1 MTVET
6 AAVEFKAAGSLAPR
20 WNQLFFGIICMVLI
34 ANLQY
39 GWTLFVNPINKA
51 HGWSIASIQLTF
63 SIFIALETWLTPIE
77 GWIVDVLGAR
87 RGPKLVVAFG
97 GIMVA
102 LGWIVD
108 AYAQSLE
115 TLYFGAVL
123 AGTGGGA
130 IYATCVGQA
139 VKWFPD
145 RRGLAVGLT
154 AAGYGAGAALS
165 VVPIREVINSSGY
178 EAAFFWFGLIQGGI
192 VFILAWLLRAPDP
205 GEMAGVG
212 VPKVQ
217 QTTRTYTP
225 AQALATP
232 VFWLLYI
239 MFVMVSASGLMA
251 TAQIAPIAQDFAIG
265 DVVIFFGATTLS
277 AALIIDNVCNGAA
290 RPLFGWISDHIGR
303 EYTMAIAFGLGGIA
317 YWLLGSLGSAPWAF
331 VLFAALIFLTWGEI
345 FSLFPSTCTD
355 TFGAKFATVNLS
367 LLYTAKGA
375 SAFLVPV
382 ANIIKSATGSWHMVF
397 VATAIMNFVVVAL
410 ALFVLKPLRHR
421 FLTKG

>member
-51 HGWSIASIQLTF
+51 HGWSIASIQLAF

-115 TLYFGAVL
+115 MLYFGAVL

-421 FLTKG
+421 FLAKG

>member
-6 AAVEFKAAGSLAPR
+6 AAVEFKAAGSLSPR

-51 HGWSIASIQLTF
+51 HGWSIASIQLAF

-115 TLYFGAVL
+115 MLYFGAVL

-205 GEMAGVG
+205 GEIAGVG

-421 FLTKG
+421 FLAKG

>member
-1 MTVET
+1 
-6 AAVEFKAAGSLAPR
+6 
-20 WNQLFFGIICMVLI
+20 MVLI

-51 HGWSIASIQLTF
+51 HDWSIASIQLTF

-97 GIMVA
+97 EIMVA

-251 TAQIAPIAQDFAIG
+251 TAQIA
-265 DVVIFFGATTLS
+265 LS
-277 AALIIDNVCNGAA
+277 P
-290 RPLFGWISDHIGR
+290 RTSP
-303 EYTMAIAFGLGGIA
+303 
-317 YWLLGSLGSAPWAF
+317 SAMW
-331 VLFAALIFLTWGEI
+331 
-345 FSLFPSTCTD
+345 
-355 TFGAKFATVNLS
+355 
-367 LLYTAKGA
+367 
-375 SAFLVPV
+375 
-382 ANIIKSATGSWHMVF
+382 
-397 VATAIMNFVVVAL
+397 
-410 ALFVLKPLRHR
+410 
-421 FLTKG
+421 

>member
-6 AAVEFKAAGSLAPR
+6 AAVEFKAAGLLAPR

-51 HGWSIASIQLTF
+51 HGWSIASIQLAF

-115 TLYFGAVL
+115 MLYFGAVL

-421 FLTKG
+421 FLAKG

>member
-1 MTVET
+1 
-6 AAVEFKAAGSLAPR
+6 
-20 WNQLFFGIICMVLI
+20 
-34 ANLQY
+34 
-39 GWTLFVNPINKA
+39 
-51 HGWSIASIQLTF
+51 
-63 SIFIALETWLTPIE
+63 
-77 GWIVDVLGAR
+77 
-87 RGPKLVVAFG
+87 
-97 GIMVA
+97 MVA
-102 LGWIVD
+102 LGWIVN
-108 AYAQSLE
+108 ARAQSLE
-115 TLYFGAVL
+115 MLYFGAVL

-165 VVPIREVINSSGY
+165 VVPIREVINASGY

-192 VFILAWLLRAPDP
+192 VFILAGLLRAPDP
-205 GEMAGVG
+205 GEMAGAA

-225 AQALATP
+225 AEALATP

-251 TAQIAPIAQDFAIG
+251 TAQIAPIAKDFNIG
-265 DVVIFFGATTLS
+265 DVVVFFGATTLS

-317 YWLLGSLGSAPWAF
+317 YWLLGSFGTAPWAF

-421 FLTKG
+421 FLAQR